1 MYASAALLGLTGGV
15 TLGAVA
21 FATMG
26 PHGGGVLGVVG
37 AALSGLLSYRAL
49 RVRRATDVESG

>member
-1 MYASAALLGLTGGV
+1 VYTCAALLGLTGGV
-15 TLGAVA
+15 TLGGLA

-37 AALSGLLSYRAL
+37 AALTVLLSYRAL
-49 RVRRATDVESG
+49 RVRRATDPESG